1 MAISINKSLM
11 ALCLS
16 LTVAACNS
24 GGDGDSGSVTT
35 SDVSAD
41 KHDSENQP
49 MDVYDISAT
58 HQVLA
63 FNDLGMHCADL
74 DYSTFVILPPYNV
87 IHSHVIERGD
97 KPRLLDD
104 SEVSVNY
111 RAVEDA
117 SGSINSTS
125 QNQPGSV
132 SKSNF
137 WDVNPNTGNSFAFDL
152 FGLDPKPGEGL
163 AFGQKM
169 PGHNQPYNANELQ
182 PFNHYD
188 PDKQWFA
195 ADGVPILP
203 IDDAGQLEAYP
214 LMRVTASLGGVGN
227 QGDGNKQ
234 VASLDVVLP
243 VASEADCQNC
253 HALGEVAAPTDSP
266 VDFVFAEDINDP
278 NSVLQAAK
286 VNILR
291 LHDAKHNTDLENQTP
306 VLCASCHYS
315 AALDLAGAGPQG
327 EQVNKAK
334 MSEVMHRHHG
344 ELTDPASGEPLF
356 PTNGAMEQT
365 CYQCHP
371 GKVTQCLRGAM
382 GGAGIDCVDCHGSMA
397 AVGSASRQPWFDEPR
412 CESCHTGDAL
422 DHLGDSVRLPQAWEG
437 DVDVAKPRI
446 ADNKRFAENTGE
458 LYRNSLG
465 HGDVACEG
473 CHGSTHAIWPNAMPN
488 SNDNV
493 AAKQLQGHAGTI
505 SECSTCHTSLPL
517 TLDGPHG
524 MHNVNSPAWNLD
536 HEAFYEKDPKACQ
549 SCHGVNLEGTVLSV
563 TAADR
568 ELLRDDDGG
577 ADQNITLVKG
587 TEVSCDIC
595 HEKPKQ

>member
-1 MAISINKSLM
+1 MAISINKFLV

-16 LTVAACNS
+16 LTVAACS
-24 GGDGDSGSVTT
+24 GGGSGDSVTVT
-35 SDVSAD
+35 ASDVSAD
-41 KHDSENQP
+41 KHESDGQLR
-49 MDVYDISAT
+49 DVYDISAT

-87 IHSHVIERGD
+87 IHSHVIERGE

-104 SEVSVNY
+104 SEVSVSY

-152 FGLDPKPGEGL
+152 FGLDPRPGEGL

-169 PGHNQPYNANELQ
+169 PGHQQPYNANELQ

-214 LMRVTASLGGVGN
+214 LMRVSATMGGSGS
-227 QGDGNKQ
+227 QGGGNKQ

-253 HALGEVAAPTDSP
+253 HALGEVAAPTDSSI
-266 VDFVFAEDINDP
+266 DFVFAEDINDP

-344 ELTDPASGEPLF
+344 ELTDPASGKPLF
-356 PTNGAMEQT
+356 PTNGAMEET

-382 GGAGIDCVDCHGSMA
+382 GGSGIDCVDCHGSMA
-397 AVGSASRQPWFDEPR
+397 AVGSASREPWFDEPR

-437 DVDVAKPRI
+437 DVDVATPRI
-446 ADNKRFAENTGE
+446 AKNKRFAENTGE

-465 HGDVACEG
+465 HGNVACEG

-505 SECSTCHTSLPL
+505 SECSACHTSLPL

-524 MHNVNSPAWNLD
+524 MHNVNSPAWNVG
-536 HEAFYEKDPKACQ
+536 HEEFYEKDPKACQ
-549 SCHGVNLEGTVLSV
+549 SCHGVNLEGTVLSI

-568 ELLRDDDGG
+568 ELLRDDDGDAG
-577 ADQNITLVKG
+577 QNITLVKG
-587 TEVSCDIC
+587 TQVSCDLC